1 MPRLP
6 VPGDDSGQW
15 GDILN
20 DYLSV
25 AHNPDGS
32 LKDPVPDASPTV
44 KGRVQLAGDLS
55 GTASA
60 PTVVS
65 TSLTDPL
72 PIDQGGTG
80 ANTAPGAINALLPN
94 QTGNSNKI
102 LQTDGT
108 NVSWQD
114 RPSND
119 DILALTWMEVSS

>member
-1 MPRLP
+1 MARLP
-6 VPGDDSGQW
+6 VPGDDPGQW

-20 DYLSV
+20 SYLLV
-25 AHNPDGS
+25 AHNSNGT
-32 LKDPVPDASPTV
+32 LKDPVPDATTTV
-44 KGRVQLAGDLS
+44 KGRTKLAGDLS
-55 GTASA
+55 GTADS

-72 PIDQGGTG
+72 PINQGGTSAG
-80 ANTAPGAINALLPN
+80 TAQGAINALLPN
-94 QTGNSNKI
+94 QAANANRI

-114 RPSND
+114 KPNND